1 MKFYRPWIALL
12 TLWFALLQTV
22 APLMHAH
29 AAGDNPADDGP
40 HMHMMEVPAFQEAP
54 SERKHPFHWHVH
66 ASKSHG
72 QIIGLSQ
79 AISEK
84 DWLQAWSEIDS
95 QLLLFA
101 VLPALIALVF
111 STSIPHPSG
120 QPSPAR
126 RRSLTGSSPQVPRAP
141 PFA

>member
-1 MKFYRPWIALL
+1 ML

-29 AAGDNPADDGP
+29 AAGDNPTDDGP
-40 HMHMMEVPAFQEAP
+40 HMHMVELPGVQEASAEDKP
-54 SERKHPFHWHVH
+54 PFHWHVH

-72 QIIGLSQ
+72 QIISLSQ

-84 DWLQAWSEIDS
+84 DWLQTWSEIDS

-101 VLPALIALVF
+101 ILPALIALVF
-111 STSIPHPSG
+111 STSIFHLSG

-126 RRSLTGSSPQVPRAP
+126 RRSLSSSSPHAARAP